1 MTPGDPGGLPPRGPR
16 RVADGLV
23 AVFLRDTLVNSVGML
38 SFVVVLVGIFS
49 RSSPWGVAAVVV
61 GALGLTL
68 PWLSMWGR
76 LPMSRLRWVVYAAV
90 VADLAVLTATLFGN

>member
-1 MTPGDPGGLPPRGPR
+1 
-16 RVADGLV
+16 
-23 AVFLRDTLVNSVGML
+23 
-38 SFVVVLVGIFS
+38 
-49 RSSPWGVAAVVV
+49 VV